1 MATIHVQPRETPA
14 ERAFER
20 LEIEIDDALAVHA
33 EQIEEWAARMQ
44 HWELSYREGHNF
56 GRPNNVEARLLFAGP
71 GHTCSLSFR
80 LDEIDAIQEYDNQLW
95 LTLDEL
101 DGISNAVH
109 LAPDGFDVDL
119 FHIVGPPLGG
129 TAA

>member
-1 MATIHVQPRETPA
+1 MATIHVQPRDTPA
-14 ERAFER
+14 GRALER
-20 LEIEIDDALAVHA
+20 LEIEIDEALAVHA
-33 EQIEEWAARMQ
+33 AQLEEWAGRMR

-56 GRPNNVEARLLFAGP
+56 GKPNNVEARLLFAGA